1 MLREVI
7 MKKRDTSPRAVN
19 ITRRQMIKMSV
30 GAVAA
35 GSFGFPAII
44 SAASDTIRVGHI
56 TPRSGFLGVFGD
68 YGFRGVSLAVE
79 ELNAAGGLLGREVDL
94 FAEDSVGSHM
104 APTKAQK
111 LIERRKVH
119 FLVGEISSGSG
130 GGVMAT
136 ANRLKTMYMQT
147 GCNSDA
153 LRGEKCNRFTFHVE
167 AGNTMYTKT
176 IGNWQDRAG
185 NVKGKKFYML
195 TADYA
200 FGHDLARVSTRFL
213 TERGGTV
220 MANELV
226 ATNTPDYSPY
236 ILKIKEA
243 KPDFVYINLAGSDQT
258 TLLKQYKEFGL
269 PFRLSGGVM
278 DTAGFWG
285 AGIDSITGYWQSLWY
300 HKIQTE
306 SSLAFAKAFRD
317 KYKLPPEN
325 QAWGDYMGVKLMAA
339 AMTEAKSTDPAKII
353 PLLESGMDFDIMK
366 PRRGHF
372 RKWDHSLLQQ
382 MFVVKVK
389 DKDKMEDK
397 WDIFEIIEPS
407 PGDNEPLDAIQP
419 TMEEN
424 PCKMA

>member
-1 MLREVI
+1 MIKEED
-7 MKKRDTSPRAVN
+7 MKKRDTSPLAANV
-19 ITRRQMIKMSV
+19 TRRQVIKMGV
-30 GAVAA
+30 GAVAV
-35 GSFGFPAII
+35 GSLGFPAII
-44 SAASDTIRVGHI
+44 KAASDTIRIGHI

-68 YGFRGVSLAVE
+68 YGFRGVNLAVE
-79 ELNAAGGLLGREVDL
+79 ELNATGGILGREVDL
-94 FAEDSVGSHM
+94 FTEDSVGSHM

-136 ANRLKTMYMQT
+136 AKRLKTMYMQT

-153 LRGEKCNRFTFHVE
+153 LRGSKCNRFTFHVE

-185 NVKGKKFYML
+185 NVKGKNFYML

-213 TERGGTV
+213 TGKGGKV
-220 MANELV
+220 VANELI

-236 ILKIKEA
+236 ILKIKDA

-258 TLLKQYKEFGL
+258 TFLKQYKEFGL
-269 PFRLSGGVM
+269 PFKLSGGVM

-285 AGIDSITGYWQSLWY
+285 AGIDSITGFWQSLWY
-300 HKIQTE
+300 HKIQTA
-306 SSLAFAKAFRD
+306 SSIAFEKAFRD
-317 KYKLPPEN
+317 KYKIPPEN
-325 QAWGDYMGVKLMAA
+325 QAWGDYMGVKIMAA
-339 AMTEAKSTDPAKII
+339 AMTEAKSTDPAKVIT
-353 PLLESGMDFDIMK
+353 LLESGMDFDILK

-372 RKWDHSLLQQ
+372 RNWDHALLQQ

-397 WDIFEIIEPS
+397 WDIFEIVEPS
-407 PGDNEPLDAIQP
+407 PGDNEPLEAIQP

-424 PCKMA
+424 PCKMS

>member
-1 MLREVI
+1 MPKEEI
-7 MKKRDTSPRAVN
+7 MKKRDTSPLAAKV
-19 ITRRQMIKMSV
+19 TRRQMIKMSA

-35 GSFGFPAII
+35 ASLGFPAII
-44 SAASDTIRVGHI
+44 SAASDTIRIGHI

-68 YGFRGVSLAVE
+68 YGFRGVNLAVE
-79 ELNAAGGLLGREVDL
+79 ELNAAGGILGREVDL
-94 FAEDSVGSHM
+94 FTEDSVGSHM

-136 ANRLKTMYMQT
+136 AKRLKTLYMQT

-153 LRGEKCNRFTFHVE
+153 LRGAKCNAFTFHVE
-167 AGNTMYTKT
+167 GGNTMYTKT

-185 NVKGKKFYML
+185 NVKGKNFYML

-213 TERGGTV
+213 TEKGGKV
-220 MANELV
+220 MANELI

-236 ILKIKEA
+236 ILKIKDA
-243 KPDFVYINLAGSDQT
+243 KPDFVYLNLAGSDQT
-258 TLLKQYKEFGL
+258 TFLKQYKEFGL
-269 PFRLSGGVM
+269 LFKLSGGVM

-300 HKIQTE
+300 HKIQTK
-306 SSLAFAKAFRD
+306 SSIAFEKAFRD
-317 KYKLPPEN
+317 KYKKPPEN
-325 QAWGDYMGVKLMAA
+325 QAWGDYMGVMIMAA
-339 AMTEAKSTDPAKII
+339 AMNEAKSTDPAKII
-353 PLLESGMDFDIMK
+353 PLLESGMDFDILK
-366 PRRGHF
+366 PRRGYF
-372 RKWDHSLLQQ
+372 RNWDHQLLQQ

-397 WDIFEIIEPS
+397 WDIFEIVEPS
-407 PGDNEPLDAIQP
+407 PGDNEPLEAIQP

-424 PCKMA
+424 PCKLT

>member
-1 MLREVI
+1 
-7 MKKRDTSPRAVN
+7 MKKRDTSPLTAMV
-19 ITRRQMIKMSV
+19 TRRQMIKMSV

-35 GSFGFPAII
+35 GSLGFPAII
-44 SAASDTIRVGHI
+44 KAASDTIRVGHI
-56 TPRSGFLGVFGD
+56 TPRSGFLGTLGD
-68 YGFRGVSLAVE
+68 YGFRGVNLAVE

-94 FAEDSVGSHM
+94 FTEDSVGSHM

-111 LIERRKVH
+111 LVERRKVH
-119 FLVGEISSGSG
+119 FLIGEISSGSA

-136 ANRLKTMYMQT
+136 ANRLKTMYMQS
-147 GCNSDA
+147 GANSDA
-153 LRGEKCNRFTFHVE
+153 LRGAKCNSFTFHVE
-167 AGNTMYTKT
+167 ACNTMYTKT
-176 IGNWQDRAG
+176 IGNWQDRSG
-185 NVKGKKFYML
+185 NVKGKNFYML

-213 TERGGTV
+213 TEKGGKV
-220 MANELV
+220 MANELI

-258 TLLKQYKEFGL
+258 TFLKQYKEFGL
-269 PFRLSGGVM
+269 PFNVSGGVM
-278 DTAGFWG
+278 DTVPFWG

-300 HKIQTE
+300 HKMPTE

-317 KYKLPPEN
+317 KYKFPPDN
-325 QAWGDYMGVKLMAA
+325 QAWGDYVAVKIMAA
-339 AMTEAKSTDPAKII
+339 AMNEAKSTEPAKVI
-353 PLLESGMDFDIMK
+353 PLLESGMEFDILK

-397 WDIFEIIEPS
+397 WDIFEIVEPT
-407 PGDNEPLDAIQP
+407 PADNESLDAIQP